1 MNFFLRVSAFLKIL
15 SFVAAQVTS
24 ELKVSGSNLLSL
36 GHFND
41 DLLLGGVP
49 GLLSGLLAQEGH
61 VGLVQVALGSVL
73 GVRHLGLMRSSCKR
87 RYRFHLKL
95 NQ

>member
-1 MNFFLRVSAFLKIL
+1 MHCYFLRVIAFFKLL
-15 SFVAAQVTS
+15 CFVAAQVTS

-73 GVRHLGLMRSSCKR
+73 GVRHLGLMRSSCNWKIKVS
-87 RYRFHLKL
+87 LKI
-95 NQ
+95 